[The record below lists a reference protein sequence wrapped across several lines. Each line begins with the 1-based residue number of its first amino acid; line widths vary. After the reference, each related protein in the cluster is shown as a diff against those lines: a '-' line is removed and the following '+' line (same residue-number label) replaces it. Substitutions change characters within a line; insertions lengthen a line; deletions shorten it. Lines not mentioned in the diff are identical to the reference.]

1 MDDREL
7 DEFIKNL
14 KQFAQYS
21 EKEELELRSN
31 LCGADKQPKVCV
43 VGSDISHALDTLL
56 RL

>member
-31 LCGADKQPKVCV
+31 LRGPGKQPKVCV